1 MFGTQINDSQPRT
14 RASGNTR
21 VATLAAELSV
31 LIVLE
36 LRARCIRSS
45 RNMKRT
51 VVWLTDGQI
60 KALAAMSKRSLA
72 PMSAL
77 VRKAVNE
84 FLLRS
89 RKVQRSPWSKGE
101 R

>member
-1 MFGTQINDSQPRT
+1 MYS
-14 RASGNTR
+14 A
-21 VATLAAELSV
+21 
-31 LIVLE
+31 
-36 LRARCIRSS
+36 S

-60 KALAAMSKRSLA
+60 KALAVMSKRSLA

-84 FLLRS
+84 FLLRR
-89 RKVQRSPWSKGE
+89 RKNAAKPLV
-101 R
+101 